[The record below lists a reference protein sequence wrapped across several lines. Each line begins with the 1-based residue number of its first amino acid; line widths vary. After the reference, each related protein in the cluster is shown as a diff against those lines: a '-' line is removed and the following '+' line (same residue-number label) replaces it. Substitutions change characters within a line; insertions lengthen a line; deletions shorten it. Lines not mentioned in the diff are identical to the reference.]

1 MSNVINMS
9 GGAADLQSKTV
20 NPSTSQQVVKPDTG
34 KDGLSQVTVNAIKL
48 QNKSVALGSTT
59 QTIRPDSSYNGLSSV
74 SIPAAALQA
83 KAATYAVKDTVA
95 ITADLGYYGLSTV
108 YVPKLESILSVTG
121 GAATLNTVSLSGVP
135 TFNFLFAVD
144 LSNTLAGFAS
154 IDNTSVGDT
163 YYTIVWLDKHA
174 FLFVSGIYSTNGS
187 AVADG
192 NTLSIQFSGLPYM
205 PAITNKLVDISR
217 LEIQV
222 N

>member
-48 QNKSVALGSTT
+48 QSKSVTPSTSA
-59 QTIRPDSSYNGLSSV
+59 QTVKPDSGYNGLSSV
-74 SIPAAALQA
+74 SVPAVSLQY
-83 KAATYAVKDTVA
+83 K
-95 ITADLGYYGLSTV
+95 TAQVMYGVTSVVTPDSGYYGLSTV

-135 TFNFLFAVD
+135 TFNFLFAAD
-144 LSNTLAGFAS
+144 LSNTLAGFAN

-163 YYTIVWLDKHA
+163 YYTIVWLNKHA

-192 NTLSIQFSGLPYM
+192 NVLSIQFPVMTYM